1 MQGKGV
7 VKFFAFLLAAVCLY
21 QLSFT
26 WVAHSVDDKARTYA
40 KGDTAK
46 ETVYL
51 DSMATQPV
59 YPILKFDYQYCKQ
72 RELAL
77 GLDLEGGMSV
87 TMQIS
92 LRELV
97 LKLSNNNADVVFN
110 QALKAAT
117 DDLVKGSQEDYI
129 TLFVKEYEKMNP
141 EGKLAAIF
149 STKDNQDRLKFNASN
164 SEVES
169 YLQDLAKSAITQ
181 EFTVL
186 NTRVDQFGVAN
197 ANIQRTGGDRI
208 VIELPG
214 VKDPDRVRKLLSA
227 TATLE
232 FYKTYENPEVF
243 GMLNSL
249 NSLIAAKQK
258 TARKDTSKTIA
269 TAAPVKPDTG
279 KSKGGLALLNKVQNS
294 TGNKPVAKPAPAAAD
309 TGKTKG
315 GALALLSKVQKN
327 AGTDTSGLAKKNAAG
342 LMNPLFSVL
351 TPMVYQGQDGQMQ
364 YQPGPVVGHAA
375 VKDTAKVNQYLR
387 SPEAKSLLPQNIKFL
402 WSVKAIKDSKTFELF
417 AMKLV
422 GAGNNPVLTGDVVTD
437 AFSDVDQK
445 GQPEVRMLMNSDG
458 AEKWRAI
465 TAEAGADPD
474 INKKKSI
481 AIVLDGK
488 VYSAP
493 RVDGEIPGGSSSISG
508 SFTVTEAS
516 DLANVLK
523 AGRLPAPAH
532 IVQENVVGPSL
543 GQEAIHAGLLSN
555 LVGLLVVMIFMIAYY
570 NRAGTVSVVA
580 VLINIFFLMGVLTS
594 LGAVLTMPGVAG
606 IVLTF
611 GLSVDANVLIYERV
625 REELSLGKSLRISVN
640 DGFKHALSSILDS
653 NISTFLTG
661 LILYVFGT
669 GPIQGFAITLMIGII
684 TSLFCSLLISRI
696 ILEWMIGKGWD
707 IKFSNP
713 WSSHTFKNA
722 HYAFVKNRFK
732 YYIFSGTFIVA
743 GLISMATQG
752 FNYGVDFVGG
762 RTYIVQFDNKAVGVE
777 DVRNVIGKTPFGE
790 GSEIKT
796 FGTKVSITTKY
807 LINDASDSTGTK
819 VQNEL
824 IRLLDSNPQTH
835 ITKDNIKDKELVNP
849 TIANGLKKSAS
860 LTVIFAIVIIS
871 TYIFIRFRKWQFS
884 LGAMVATAHDAL
896 MVLAFFSIFKDVLP
910 FSLDIDQSFIA
921 AILTVIGYSI
931 NDTVVVF
938 DRIREF
944 LNLHHAK
951 TDDPK
956 EVINDAINN
965 TLSRTVITALT
976 VLLILLVLFIFG
988 GDVIRGFSFA
998 LLIGVCFGTYSSIC
1012 VATPVII
1019 DFGKKDLK

>member
-7 VKFFAFLLAAVCLY
+7 VKFFAIVLAAVCLY

-26 WVAHSVDDKARTYA
+26 YFAHKVEDEAKAYA
-40 KGDTAK
+40 KGDTTK
-46 ETVYL
+46 EKAYL
-51 DSMATQPV
+51 DSIATQPV
-59 YPILKFDYQYCKQ
+59 YPILKTDYQHVKQ
-72 RELAL
+72 NEIAL

-92 LRELV
+92 LNELV
-97 LKLSNNNADVVFN
+97 KKLSNDNTDIVFN
-110 QALKAAT
+110 QAIIAANKDAT
-117 DDLVKGSQEDYI
+117 TSQTSYI
-129 TLFVKEYEKMNP
+129 TLFVNEYEKLNP

-149 STKDNQDRLKFNASN
+149 STKDNQDKLKFNATN
-164 SEVES
+164 SEVEA
-169 YLQDLAKSAITQ
+169 YLKDQASTALKQ

-186 NTRVDQFGVAN
+186 NTRIDQFHVAN
-197 ANIQRTGGDRI
+197 PNIQQQSGTDRI
-208 VIELPG
+208 LIELPG
-214 VKDPDRVRKLLSA
+214 VKEPDRVRKLLSG
-227 TATLE
+227 TAKLE
-232 FYKTYENPEVF
+232 FYQTYENSTVTPI
-243 GMLNSL
+243 LNSI
-249 NSLIAAKQK
+249 NGIIAAKIKASKKDTTK
-258 TARKDTSKTIA
+258 TIAKVAAANTDTSKIKGVNSLLKKVQSSTSKDTSSLNAKTSA
-269 TAAPVKPDTG
+269 ND
-279 KSKGGLALLNKVQNS
+279 QY
-294 TGNKPVAKPAPAAAD
+294 
-309 TGKTKG
+309 
-315 GALALLSKVQKN
+315 
-327 AGTDTSGLAKKNAAG
+327 
-342 LMNPLFSVL
+342 PLFNVL
-351 TPMVYQGQDGQMQ
+351 KPMMYQGQNGQPEIE
-364 YQPGPVVGHAA
+364 PGPIVGHAE
-375 VKDTAKVNQYLR
+375 VKDTAKVNHYLR
-387 SPEAKSLLPQNIKFL
+387 SPEVKATIPQSMKFL
-402 WSVKAIKDSKTFELF
+402 WSVKPMDKTKTFELY
-417 AMKLV
+417 AIKLV
-422 GAGNNPVLTGDVVTD
+422 GADNGPVLIGDVVDD
-437 AFSDVDQK
+437 AHSDVDPK
-445 GQPEVRMLMNSDG
+445 GLAEVVMDMNSDG
-458 AEKWRAI
+458 AEKWSEI
-465 TAEAGADPD
+465 TTQASSSNP
-474 INKKKSI
+474 KQSI
-481 AIVLDGK
+481 AIVLDDK

-493 RVDGEIPGGSSSISG
+493 RVDGPIPGGVSSITG
-508 SFTVTEAS
+508 TFTPDEAS

-532 IVQENVVGPSL
+532 IVAEAVVGPSL
-543 GQEAIHAGLLSN
+543 GQQAIHAGLISN
-555 LVGLLVVMIFMIAYY
+555 LVGLLVVMVFMIAYY
-570 NRAGTVSVVA
+570 NRAGTVAVIAVV
-580 VLINIFFLMGVLTS
+580 INIFFLMGVLAS
-594 LGAVLTMPGVAG
+594 LHAVLTMPGVAG

-611 GLSVDANVLIYERV
+611 GISVDANVLIYERV
-625 REELSLGKSLRISVN
+625 REELALGKSLRISIN

-669 GPIQGFAITLMIGII
+669 GTIQGFAITLMIGII

-696 ILEWMIGKGWD
+696 ILEYMIEKGWD

-722 HYAFVKNRFK
+722 NYAFVKNRFK
-732 YYIFSGTFIVA
+732 YYIFSGAFIVA

-762 RTYIVQFDNKAVGVE
+762 RTYIIRFNDKTVSVE
-777 DVRNVIGKTPFGE
+777 DVRNIIGKTPLGE
-790 GSEIKT
+790 GAEIKT
-796 FGTKVSITTKY
+796 FGSDVSVTTKY
-807 LINDASDSTGTK
+807 LINDNADNADDKVEDALIKALSSTT
-819 VQNEL
+819 
-824 IRLLDSNPQTH
+824 RTT
-835 ITKDNIKDKELVNP
+835 ITRADIPSKQKVNP
-849 TIANGLKKSAS
+849 TIANGLKKSAV
-860 LTVIFAIVIIS
+860 LTVIFAIIIIS

-896 MVLAFFSIFKDVLP
+896 MVLAFFSLFKDVLP

-956 EVINDAINN
+956 TVINNAINN

-1019 DFGKKDLK
+1019 DFGKKDLR